1 MRYLHWLA
9 VSILVI
15 LASSLLLLGTSCNCQ
30 NQVITGSPSTT
41 AIKGKLF
48 IWKVSSGTTHIY
60 LLGSVH
66 LASQNLYPL
75 DSMIENAY
83 ESADN
88 LVVEV
93 NTNNVS
99 PDLVSQFV
107 MRYGAYPLGDGF
119 KKNVSEDVYNQ
130 LEKQFKAYSVNL
142 TQLDNFKP
150 WVIYTVISQA
160 IFEDLGYK
168 SEYGIDNYFL
178 DKAEKNGKN
187 IMEMET
193 TEYQIA
199 LMSSIPDEI
208 TLKMMQYDVG
218 NPETDNYLQGL
229 FDAWLDGD
237 VAKMEAIVFEALY
250 KEPVLSSYYEMAYK
264 QRNIQMVPKIEG
276 FLAGDEVYFVVVGAG
291 HLVGE
296 NGLINLLQNKGY
308 VIEQMEGSD

>member
-1 MRYLHWLA
+1 MRYLHWLV

-15 LASSLLLLGTSCNCQ
+15 LVSSLLLLGTSCNCQ
-30 NQVITGSPSTT
+30 NQVTTGSPSTT
-41 AIKGKLF
+41 PIKGKLF
-48 IWKVSSGTTHIY
+48 IWKVSGTTHIY

-75 DSMIENAY
+75 DSMIENAF

-93 NTNNVS
+93 NTSNVS
-99 PDLVSQFV
+99 QESVSRFV
-107 MRYGAYPLGDGF
+107 MQYGAYPLGDGF

-130 LEKQFKAYSVNL
+130 LENQFKEYSVNI

-150 WVIYTVISQA
+150 WVIYSVISQA

-178 DKAEKNGKN
+178 DKAVNNGKN
-187 IMEMET
+187 ILELET
-193 TEYQIA
+193 TEYQLA

-208 TLKMMQYDVG
+208 SLKMMQYDVG
-218 NPETDNYLQGL
+218 NPETDDYLQRL
-229 FDAWLDGD
+229 LDAWVDGD
-237 VAKMEAIVFEALY
+237 AANMEAIVFEALY
-250 KEPVLSSYYEMAYK
+250 EEPELSPYYEIAYE
-264 QRNIQMVPKIEG
+264 QRNYQMVPKIEG
-276 FLAGDEVYFVVVGAG
+276 FLAGNEVYFVVVGAG

-296 NGLINLLQNKGY
+296 NGLINLLKNKGY
-308 VIEQMEGSD
+308 VIEQLDNSD